1 MPAGRPPLPYNQEIA
16 DEICERLV
24 SSRMGLEYV
33 LDSMRA
39 DPEWIGTPGLTTAYR
54 WMAANPTFAE
64 TSARARELSADTYVD
79 AALQEAHNS
88 RLGVITTVKPSKTAG
103 ETETEER
110 TSDNVERSKLIVQ
123 TLLKRAGQLN
133 PKKYGDRTAL
143 EHTGPDGGP
152 LVFVVRDV
160 GGE

>member
-1 MPAGRPPLPYNQEIA
+1 MPAGRPPLPFNQEIA

-24 SSRMGLEYV
+24 TSRMGLEYV

-39 DPEWIGTPGLTTAYR
+39 DPAWEGTPGLTTAYR

-64 TSARARELSADTYVD
+64 CSARARELSADTYVD
-79 AALQEAHNS
+79 AALQEAHS
-88 RLGVITTVKPSKTAG
+88 ARLGVVRTTKSGKG
-103 ETETEER
+103 EDGPDTEER

-133 PKKYGDRTAL
+133 PKKYGDKMDLNHSGGIQLLNSIPR
-143 EHTGPDGGP
+143 PD
-152 LVFVVRDV
+152 
-160 GGE
+160 

>member
-1 MPAGRPPLPYNQEIA
+1 MPAGRPTLPFNQKIA

-39 DPEWIGTPGLTTAYR
+39 DPEWEGTPGLTTVYR

-79 AALQEAHNS
+79 AALQEAHS
-88 RLGVITTVKPSKTAG
+88 ARLGVITTVKPGKTPDT
-103 ETETEER
+103 TEVEQR

-133 PKKYGDRTAL
+133 PKKYGDKVELDGKL
-143 EHTGPDGGP
+143 E
-152 LVFVVRDV
+152 VIKRVVSDL
-160 GGE
+160 